1 MIKNDYS
8 LEPQASNE
16 VTGGITNKGARDL
29 IVLRYMVQ
37 KVRMVLHTME
47 QPVAVSSPLSYSLE
61 VRHNRQ
67 QRIILYDPQVL
78 LRNTSLSF
86 VGFVSGK
93 QKIVDPSIDNEMQRI
108 DALLTKE
115 LVNAPGLLCY
125 SSLELRT
132 DKWYNLVLLA
142 DFNIKT
148 HLKNSAI
155 HCYGAY
161 QLAARYY
168 EWIRLHSGIIADGLK
183 RNTLLLQKTKYYT
196 CQTPE
201 PRFTVREIIYNCH

>member
-1 MIKNDYS
+1 MIKNEYS
-8 LEPQASNE
+8 LGRQVSNQ
-16 VTGGITNKGARDL
+16 VTDGIINKGARDL
-29 IVLRYMVQ
+29 IVLRYMAQ
-37 KVRMVLHTME
+37 KIHMVLYTLE
-47 QPVAVSSPLSYSLE
+47 QPAAASAPLSYSLE

-67 QRIILYDPQVL
+67 QRIILYNPHVL
-78 LRNTSLSF
+78 LQNTALYF

-93 QKIVDPSIDNEMQRI
+93 HKIVDPSIDNEMQRV

-132 DKWYNLVLLA
+132 GKWYNLVLLA
-142 DFNIKT
+142 NFNIKT
-148 HLKNSAI
+148 HLQNSSV

-161 QLAARYY
+161 QLATRYY
-168 EWIRLHSGIIADGLK
+168 EWIRLHSGVMPDGLS
-183 RNTLLLQKTKYYT
+183 RSTLRLQKTKYYA

-201 PRFTVREIIYNCH
+201 PYFAVSELTCKDH